1 MNQMIGLIEYDSEE
15 LIFINST
22 TISSLREIK
31 LGDKLKFTKITLISG
46 EQYLVLDSTMMILEK
61 MGQ

>member
-1 MNQMIGLIEYDSEE
+1 MIGLIEYDSEE

-22 TISSLREIK
+22 AISSLREIK
-31 LGDKLKFTKITLISG
+31 LVGNKLKFSKIRLISG

>member
-31 LGDKLKFTKITLISG
+31 LGDKLKFTKILLISG